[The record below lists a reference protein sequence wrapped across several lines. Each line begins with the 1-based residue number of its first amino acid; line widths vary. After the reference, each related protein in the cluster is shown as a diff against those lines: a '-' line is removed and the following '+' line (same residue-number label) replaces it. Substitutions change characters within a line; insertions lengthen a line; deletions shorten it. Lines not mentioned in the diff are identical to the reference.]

1 MKVVRTYFW
10 NDLLFVFKV
19 LQHCLFRL
27 FPLGWGLFWHFW
39 LTFRFPPWGIWSKN
53 FNLCQIPTLC
63 PHSPLPHG
71 VYIDRCISLRCKRSI
86 LSFLPVYIT
95 KKNVQ
100 SVIDSA
106 VLHWTTR
113 LMVFR
118 RNAGFGRCYLVSTRH
133 ENLLQPELGR
143 GSEKT

>member
-1 MKVVRTYFW
+1 MIFYSFLKYYSIV
-10 NDLLFVFKV
+10 
-19 LQHCLFRL
+19 CLDFS
-27 FPLGWGLFWHFW
+27 
-39 LTFRFPPWGIWSKN
+39 PWGGGFSDTFDWPFVSHPGEFDQKILK
-53 FNLCQIPTLC
+53 FVKPY
-63 PHSPLPHG
+63 PHG
-71 VYIDRCISLRCKRSI
+71 VCIDRCISLRCKRSI

-95 KKNVQ
+95 KKNVK

-106 VLHWTTR
+106 VVHWTTR
-113 LMVFR
+113 LMVFP